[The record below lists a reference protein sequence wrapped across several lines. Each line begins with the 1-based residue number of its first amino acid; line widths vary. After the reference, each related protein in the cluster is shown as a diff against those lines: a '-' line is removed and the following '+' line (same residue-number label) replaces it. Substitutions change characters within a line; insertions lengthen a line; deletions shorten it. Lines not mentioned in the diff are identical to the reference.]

1 MLLVYI
7 IRYFDINIFL
17 AQSVED
23 LSNVKNS
30 ICHLYNA
37 LNIEQHQLAQELD
50 LKKKL
55 EELQKEIAPLERIKK
70 DLDAS
75 AYRHTRVMTWTGLGL
90 MGIQFGF
97 LARLTWFEYSW
108 DIMEPVTYFV
118 GYGTAIACYAY
129 YLLTNQE
136 YILPQVRDRE
146 YLFSMHR
153 GANRKNLD
161 MKRYNEL
168 KDAIAQMDYDLRRL
182 RDPLQLHLPLQYQ
195 KPLTV

>member
-55 EELQKEIAPLERIKK
+55 EELQKEIAPLERVNKLNYTPKEI
-70 DLDAS
+70 
-75 AYRHTRVMTWTGLGL
+75 
-90 MGIQFGF
+90 
-97 LARLTWFEYSW
+97 
-108 DIMEPVTYFV
+108 
-118 GYGTAIACYAY
+118 
-129 YLLTNQE
+129 
-136 YILPQVRDRE
+136 
-146 YLFSMHR
+146 
-153 GANRKNLD
+153 
-161 MKRYNEL
+161 
-168 KDAIAQMDYDLRRL
+168 
-182 RDPLQLHLPLQYQ
+182 
-195 KPLTV
+195 